1 MRQGY
6 NRVIIA
12 KCQSKCYHGPMANL
26 VENKKAYFNY
36 EILEDYEAGIELLG
50 REVKAIKTGQG
61 SLDGSFVSVR
71 GGEVFL
77 LGAFIPPYQPGNQ
90 ANGYDPHRARRLLL
104 TKKEINELAGKEKE
118 KGLTLVP
125 ISMYNKT
132 NHIKLKLGIG
142 RGKKKFDKR
151 ATIKKRDVEREIGR
165 TLKNR

>member
-1 MRQGY
+1 
-6 NRVIIA
+6 
-12 KCQSKCYHGPMANL
+12 MANL

-90 ANGYDPHRARRLLL
+90 ANNYDPHRARRLLL
-104 TKKEINELAGKEKE
+104 TKKEINELTGKEKE

-125 ISMYNKT
+125 ISMYNKA

>member
-1 MRQGY
+1 
-6 NRVIIA
+6 
-12 KCQSKCYHGPMANL
+12 MANL

>member
-1 MRQGY
+1 M
-6 NRVIIA
+6 
-12 KCQSKCYHGPMANL
+12 
-26 VENKKAYFNY
+26 
-36 EILEDYEAGIELLG
+36 
-50 REVKAIKTGQG
+50 
-61 SLDGSFVSVR
+61 
-71 GGEVFL
+71 
-77 LGAFIPPYQPGNQ
+77 
-90 ANGYDPHRARRLLL
+90 LL